1 MERIVD
7 LSHKVLSLFLNGI
20 YRHLFRSIIFREYF
34 YILVLNMNYS
44 DRILNTPSSFV
55 REILKVLGDP
65 EIISFAGGLPNPI
78 SFPIPAMQEAI
89 DGAIQKYGSKL
100 FQYSTTEGLVP
111 LKETIAARYK
121 SRFGLDFSPDDIL
134 LTAGSQQGLDL
145 IGKVMLNKGDQV
157 LIEEPGYLG
166 AIQALS
172 LTEPEFLAVP
182 LENDGID
189 VGKLEDTLKKN
200 KVKVMYTVPNFQNP
214 TGLTYSLEKR
224 QAVCEVL
231 AKYDVLLI
239 EDDPYGELR
248 FRGESLP
255 YIGAGYLDE
264 QSVLMGSFSKTVTPG
279 MRLGY
284 IVTKNRELMRYLVT
298 AKQGSDL
305 HTSIFVQYAINE
317 YLINNSYEDHIK
329 KIVDLYGHQASC
341 MLAAMDEYFP
351 KNVSYT
357 RPEGGMFMWVT
368 MEKGRSAMEL
378 FNKAMEKKVAFVPGN
393 PFYVGTPDVNTFRL
407 NYTNAT
413 EEIIREGIKRLGSC
427 L

>member
-1 MERIVD
+1 
-7 LSHKVLSLFLNGI
+7 
-20 YRHLFRSIIFREYF
+20 
-34 YILVLNMNYS
+34 MNYS
-44 DRILNTPSSFV
+44 DRILNTPSSFI
-55 REILKVLGDP
+55 RDILKVLGDP

-78 SFPIPAMQEAI
+78 SFPIAAMQEAI
-89 DGAIQKYGSKL
+89 DNAVGKYGSKL

-121 SRFGLDFSPDDIL
+121 KRFGLDFSPDDIL
-134 LTAGSQQGLDL
+134 LTNGSQQALDL

-172 LTEPEFLAVP
+172 LCEPQFLSVP
-182 LENDGID
+182 LEGDGID
-189 VGKLEDTLKKN
+189 VGKLEETLKN
-200 KVKVMYTVPNFQNP
+200 NRVKVMYTVPNFQNP

-224 QAVCEVL
+224 QAVREVL
-231 AKYDVLLI
+231 AKYDTVLV

-248 FRGESLP
+248 FQGESLP

-264 QSVLMGSFSKTVTPG
+264 QSILMGSFSKTVTPG

-284 IVTKNRELMRYLVT
+284 VVTKNKQLMRYLVT

-305 HTSIFVQYAINE
+305 HTSIFSQYAIYE
-317 YLINNSYEDHIK
+317 YLTHNSYEDHIK
-329 KIVDLYGHQASC
+329 RIVDLYGRQASA
-341 MLAAMDEYFP
+341 MLDAMDRYFP
-351 KNVSYT
+351 KTVSYT

-368 MEKGRSAMEL
+368 MEKGRSAMDL
-378 FNKAMEKKVAFVPGN
+378 FNKAMGKKVAFVPGN
-393 PFYVGTPDVNTFRL
+393 PFYVGAPDVNTFRL

-413 EEIIREGIKRLGSC
+413 EEIIEEGIKRLGSI